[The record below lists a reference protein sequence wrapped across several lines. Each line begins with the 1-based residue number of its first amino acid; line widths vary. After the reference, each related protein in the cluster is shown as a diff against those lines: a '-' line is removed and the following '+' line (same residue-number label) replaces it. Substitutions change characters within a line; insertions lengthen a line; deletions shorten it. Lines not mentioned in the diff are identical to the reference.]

1 MKDIKTVIIQG
12 GYYTVVAIQ
21 FDLFESKIIDEKHFA
36 TLEEA
41 EQYKRETDNN
51 NVSCIIG
58 YME

>member
-1 MKDIKTVIIQG
+1 MKDIKTVTIHG

-21 FDLFESKIIDEKHFA
+21 FDLFESQIIDEKHFA

-41 EQYKRETDNN
+41 EQYKRKTDIN